1 MAVAWSC
8 FCSYC
13 ASTGIGEASL
23 EPAREQDVRSAVR
36 RREAA
41 IVELVES
48 VDQVRFLFAGAG
60 EDVHDW

>member
-1 MAVAWSC
+1 MVDGHPWDHSL
-8 FCSYC
+8 C
-13 ASTGIGEASL
+13 ACEERLESL
-23 EPAREQDVRSAVR
+23 AVR

-48 VDQVRFLFAGAG
+48 VDEVRFLFAGAG